1 MKPLVVF
8 GTSKF
13 ARLVHYCLTR
23 DGKRRVDAF
32 TVDRGNG
39 SKKTFCDLPVVPFD
53 RVKTSFP
60 PEYYD
65 MIIAVGYKD
74 MNDLRRRKYEEATS
88 MGYTFASYV
97 HSSTVLPD
105 NVQLGANCLIFERNV
120 LQPFV
125 RIGNNCIIW
134 SGNVIAHDSV
144 LGDHCFV
151 SSGVVIAGE
160 TNIGDSCF
168 LGIGAIVGPHLT
180 VGRKCLIGAGAV
192 LMRDAED
199 FGVYG
204 AEPSERRKAPSHRVP
219 IL

>member
-1 MKPLVVF
+1 MKPLVIF

-13 ARLVHYCLTR
+13 ARLVHHCLTR
-23 DGKRRVDAF
+23 DGKRSVAAF
-32 TVDRGNG
+32 TVDRDSCSG
-39 SKKTFCDLPVVPFD
+39 TAFCDLPVVPFD
-53 RVKTSFP
+53 GVKATFP
-60 PEYYD
+60 PQYYD
-65 MIIAVGYKD
+65 MIIAIGYKD
-74 MNDLRRRKYEEATS
+74 MNDLRRRKYEEAMS
-88 MGYTFASYV
+88 MGYTLASYV

-125 RIGNNCIIW
+125 RIGDNCIIW
-134 SGNVIAHDSV
+134 SSNVIAHDSV

-160 TNIGDSCF
+160 THIGDSCF
-168 LGIGAIVGPHLT
+168 LGIGALVGPHLT
-180 VGRKCLIGAGAV
+180 VGRKCIIGAGAL

-199 FGVYG
+199 YGIYG
-204 AEPSERRKAPSHRVP
+204 AEPSVRRKAPSHRVQ